1 MARPG
6 WTGFCLAFSGMGIF
20 MQHFQARVFAWADI
34 FLSGIFQGRE
44 LLSGIFMD
52 LFFEWVYLWTAFL
65 WAVWAV

>member
-1 MARPG
+1 MD
-6 WTGFCLAFSGMGIF
+6 GFLFGIFRDGNFYAVFSGTDICM
-20 MQHFQARVFAWADI
+20 AFAWADI